1 MFLIVVSL
9 IILFISGSCAL
20 FLDKRP
26 AAAAVAAVSGCI
38 VSCLLAAFPVF
49 SVFLSGKEISLRA
62 AWQAPGGGE
71 IFLLL
76 DSLSAFFLV
85 PLLILSALSALYG
98 WGYLRKGKSS
108 ESAGRQW
115 FFFNILI
122 AGMMAVLLTADS
134 LMFLVCWEIMALSSF
149 FLVVSRDEDK
159 TARQAGFIYL
169 GAAHLGTAALL
180 LMFALLSVPG
190 VTSGFWNSAAFSASG
205 VKISRALLLTLG
217 ILGFGMKAG
226 FMPLHIWLPKAHPA
240 APSHVSAL
248 MSGIMIKTGIYGIL
262 RLFSVLGGVDAWCG
276 GALILTGICSGVIG
290 MLLALGQR
298 DSKRVLAY
306 SSIENI
312 GIICMGIGLAVYAK
326 ACGSI
331 LVCLLALSG
340 ALLHLFNH
348 AFFKGLLFMAAGAA
362 AKSCGTRD
370 PDELGGCAKALPVT
384 SASFFLGSAAA
395 SGIPLLNGFAG
406 KFLIYLAAF
415 CGLPLKGSGL
425 LFPCVGVIA
434 GLSLSGCLSLACF
447 SGFSGVMFLGKPRGR
462 QDVLREYSIL
472 MCAAMT
478 VLSAVCLFLTF
489 AGPLFSFAL
498 AGAAAIVFQSADFL
512 SFPGL
517 ADRLVPLSLAAAGA
531 YILIALAVVFR
542 RVLLR
547 NRKVS
552 AGETWNCGYAG
563 QAGRAQYTAA
573 SFFYPLRKTFTFF
586 NVRKNAEPVLKTAV
600 FPSGYSGEP
609 RPGPGIF
616 KIFLTGIA
624 LRLEESLSRL
634 RWLQQGKLHIYIMY
648 IMAALLILLL
658 WKIR

>member
-1 MFLIVVSL
+1 MFLIVASL
-9 IILFISGSCAL
+9 ILLFISGLSAL
-20 FLDKRP
+20 FLNRRP
-26 AAAAVAAVSGCI
+26 AAAAAVAASGCI
-38 VSCLLAAFPVF
+38 AGCLLSFFPAF
-49 SVFLSGKEISLRA
+49 SVFFSGKEISLRA

-85 PLLILSALSALYG
+85 PLLVLSALSALYG
-98 WGYLRKGKSS
+98 WGYLRKGKGS
-108 ESAGRQW
+108 ESSGRHW
-115 FFFNILI
+115 FFFNILV
-122 AGMMAVLLTADS
+122 AGMIAVLLAADS

-190 VTSGFWNSAAFSASG
+190 VPSGFWNSAAFSASG
-205 VKISRALLLTLG
+205 VKISRVLLLTLG
-217 ILGFGMKAG
+217 IFGFGMKAG

-326 ACGSI
+326 VCGSA

-370 PDELGGCAKALPVT
+370 PDALGGCAKALPVT
-384 SASFFLGSAAA
+384 SASFFLGSAGA

-415 CGLPLKGSGL
+415 CGLSLKGSGL

-447 SGFSGVMFLGKPRGR
+447 SGLSGVMFLGKPRVR
-462 QDVLREYSIL
+462 QDVLSEYSTL
-472 MCAAMT
+472 MCAAMIAIC
-478 VLSAVCLFLTF
+478 AVCLFLTF

-512 SFPGL
+512 VLPGL
-517 ADRLVPLSLAAAGA
+517 ADRLVPLSLAAAGG
-531 YILIALAVVFR
+531 YILVALGIVFR
-542 RVLLR
+542 SVLLR
-547 NRKVS
+547 RRTVS

-563 QAGRAQYTAA
+563 PGGRMQYTAA

-586 NVRKNAEPVLKTAV
+586 NVRKNAVAVSKTAV
-600 FPSGYSGEP
+600 FPAGYEGEAQSV
-609 RPGPGIF
+609 PGIF
-616 KIFLTGIA
+616 KAFLSGIGA
-624 LRLEESLSRL
+624 KLEESLSRL
-634 RWLQQGKLHIYIMY
+634 RWLQQGRLHVYIMY

-658 WKIR
+658 WKVR